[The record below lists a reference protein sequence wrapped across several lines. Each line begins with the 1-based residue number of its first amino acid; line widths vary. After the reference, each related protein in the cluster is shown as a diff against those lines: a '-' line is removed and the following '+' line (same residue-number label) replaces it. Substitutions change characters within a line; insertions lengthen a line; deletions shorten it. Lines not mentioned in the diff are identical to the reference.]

1 MIDHIK
7 WAAQRD
13 SAGQVIPRC
22 WLTDTGYTVTKAPGL
37 ADAFTVRRPGDTEA
51 FAYTDKRA
59 DVPLLIAA
67 DMQESQ
73 VSDAAQARPQRCW
86 KVLLPARSPFSMIL
100 MDDQDDA
107 LTVARSIWPEAQV
120 Q

>member
-1 MIDHIK
+1 MIDLIK
-7 WAAQRD
+7 WAAKRD

-22 WLTDTGYTVTKAPGL
+22 WLTDTGYIVTKAPGL
-37 ADAFTVRRPGDTEA
+37 ADAFTVRRPGDTA
-51 FAYTDKRA
+51 PFAYTDKRD

-67 DMQESQ
+67 DMQECQ
-73 VSDAAQARPQRCW
+73 VSEGAQDRPQRCW
-86 KVLLPARSPFSMIL
+86 KVLLPTRSPFSMIL

-107 LTVARSIWPEAQV
+107 LSVARSIWPEAQV